1 MFSIGDYTEEIMKC
15 IIIGAGATAFCDI
28 ANPDRRPPLV
38 RVEDFL
44 RIFKAPLDYSL
55 PSSRFGETFLNP
67 FFCWAFEYFS
77 DDIEELFTI
86 LYLIS
91 KENSYA
97 GIQEKLKEK
106 YIGEPWLERALVVA
120 SKLNFSIVPRNI
132 LTDAIGLVSEEIKF
146 CLGTSG
152 SRPQKYENQPLSDQ
166 HRKLVRGLGPGD
178 SVVSFNYDTVADYAL
193 LNEYLLSTK
202 SFKNSHLNPV
212 RLPEAYEARGEPVF
226 LFKPHGSFNWFSPLE
241 DPERVGVFFGR
252 RSENTEFLTPTPLI
266 LPYHAKKAIVDDH
279 PVFKMEL
286 EGSLEAIG
294 SSDQIVLVGKQ
305 FVSRDSDLC
314 EGIKNACSG
323 KKRSVT
329 YVNPESSDGSWLLH
343 HDDLFNASNRT
354 DRQRLFANLSK
365 FLEDDAA
372 S

>member
-1 MFSIGDYTEEIMKC
+1 MKC

-44 RIFKAPLDYSL
+44 RIVKAPLDYSL
-55 PSSRFGETFLNP
+55 PSSPFGEFLLNP

-106 YIGEPWLERALVVA
+106 YNGEPWLERALVVA

-132 LTDAIGLVSEEIKF
+132 LTHAIGLVSEEIKF

-252 RSENTEFLTPTPLI
+252 LFKNTEFLTPTPLI